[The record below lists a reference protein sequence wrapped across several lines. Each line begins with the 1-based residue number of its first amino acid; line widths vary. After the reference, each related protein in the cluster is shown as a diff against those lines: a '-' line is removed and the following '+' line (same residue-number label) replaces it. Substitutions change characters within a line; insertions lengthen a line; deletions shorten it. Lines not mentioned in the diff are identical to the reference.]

1 MGSKASWWM
10 SCFENTASQ
19 GNLNDRGLVRP
30 DRSEDEPSGAKS
42 FLVLHIQ
49 ACWAEMGACSIS
61 VTGTRYE
68 DVEARPWASWKATE
82 RTAQHTPR
90 TTGSDSFLFCFVL
103 FCFVLLPLCRIAGS
117 WFPNQGSNAGHS
129 NESTESCLDHH
140 GIPKVFLI
148 EERHGLMWRRSGELI
163 LLFILNFVYAIHSHV
178 FKNRKVWDDVGFPG
192 GASGK
197 EPTCQ
202 CRRH

>member
-1 MGSKASWWM
+1 M

-30 DRSEDEPSGAKS
+30 DRSEDEPSGAKPDHGHPEKP
-42 FLVLHIQ
+42 LKGLH
-49 ACWAEMGACSIS
+49 SIHQ
-61 VTGTRYE
+61 GLQ
-68 DVEARPWASWKATE
+68 DL
-82 RTAQHTPR
+82 TA
-90 TTGSDSFLFCFVL
+90 FCFVL

-178 FKNRKVWDDVGFPG
+178 FKNQKV
-192 GASGK
+192 
-197 EPTCQ
+197 
-202 CRRH
+202 

>member
-103 FCFVLLPLCRIAGS
+103 FCFVATLQDRRILV
-117 WFPNQGSNAGHS
+117 PQP
-129 NESTESCLDHH
+129 
-140 GIPKVFLI
+140 GIKCGPQQWEHWILSGPPWNSQSIFNRGKTWSDVE
-148 EERHGLMWRRSGELI
+148 EERRAYFTFYFKLCICNTFTCLQKPESMRRCGLPRWR
-163 LLFILNFVYAIHSHV
+163 
-178 FKNRKVWDDVGFPG
+178 
-192 GASGK
+192 
-197 EPTCQ
+197 
-202 CRRH
+202 